1 MINQT
6 DDGKIRLRRI
16 CTKAIWPTAPR
27 DFLICTTYI
36 ELDDGSILLFSR
48 SAPDT
53 LYSQQ
58 KGYVRGFFNISGYW
72 IQQQEESSSSSGSSG
87 SSSGSSSSSSSSSST
102 CKVTLTSHLDLGGN
116 VPPSLINAFAVAAP
130 FKMIT
135 AMKEIVSKKSACSS
149 PAHKKK

>member
-1 MINQT
+1 MYDYSTMISQS
-6 DDGKIRLRRI
+6 DDGKIRLRRV

-58 KGYVRGFFNISGYW
+58 KGYVRGFFKISGYW
-72 IQQQEESSSSSGSSG
+72 IQESTTVN
-87 SSSGSSSSSSSSSST
+87 T
-102 CKVTLTSHLDLGGN
+102 CKVTLTSHIDIGGN

-135 AMKEIVSKKSACSS
+135 AMKEIVSKKSASGS
-149 PAHKKK
+149 PTHKKK

>member
-1 MINQT
+1 MISQT

-72 IQQQEESSSSSGSSG
+72 IQESGTIN
-87 SSSGSSSSSSSSSST
+87 T
-102 CKVTLTSHLDLGGN
+102 CKVTLTSHLDIGGN

-135 AMKEIVSKKSACSS
+135 AMKEIVSKKSACNS
-149 PAHKKK
+149 PTHKKK